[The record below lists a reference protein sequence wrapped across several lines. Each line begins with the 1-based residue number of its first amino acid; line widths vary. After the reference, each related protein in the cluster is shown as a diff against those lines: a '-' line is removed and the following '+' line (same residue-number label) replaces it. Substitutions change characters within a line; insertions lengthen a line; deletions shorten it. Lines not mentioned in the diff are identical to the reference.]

1 MTAENGRIHA
11 LVFEEDLKTASLI
24 EKTLLRSG
32 YAVDIAVDS
41 KMALTKGASDDY
53 QIVIGDVCNPNRSG
67 FELLKVLRSQQK
79 TTPFLALSERH
90 KEVDRVSALD
100 QGANDFLTKPFDE
113 AELCAR
119 VQTVLWRTG
128 ITAHSLLQ
136 ARDLTMDLNK
146 RVVRRSTRTVNLTRT
161 EFSLLELLLRNKN
174 IILPRN
180 FIREKVWG
188 SKFEDG
194 TNIVDVYIN
203 YLRSSIDKDFTPRLI
218 HTVRGKGFMLRE
230 A

>member
-146 RVVRRSTRTVNLTRT
+146 RVVRRSTKTVNLTRT

>member
-67 FELLKVLRSQQK
+67 FELLKVLRLQQK